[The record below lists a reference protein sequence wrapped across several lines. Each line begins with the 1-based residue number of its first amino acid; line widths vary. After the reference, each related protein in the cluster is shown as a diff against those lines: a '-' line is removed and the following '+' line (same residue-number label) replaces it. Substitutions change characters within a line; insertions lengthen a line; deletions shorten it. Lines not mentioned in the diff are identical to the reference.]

1 MEKEASNM
9 IPASAPAKTMPSSP
23 DQVTLKPL
31 VERAQAGD
39 QVAFTRLFEQF
50 NAPICRYL
58 ARLVGNDELGRE
70 LAQETFLAVWRGL
83 PGLQDTA
90 RFVSWLY
97 RIATNLA
104 RSHLRR
110 ARLIRWLPWV
120 EHDEGEQQYMYPVL
134 ASPEEQVGEAER
146 VALALR
152 QLSHQSWT
160 CLLLQLEGGFSQREI
175 ADLLSI
181 SEKSVSAYISRGRQH
196 FRQAYQ
202 RLASEPDATEK
213 GGRA

>member
-1 MEKEASNM
+1 MTYPT
-9 IPASAPAKTMPSSP
+9 PAERAVPPPP
-23 DQVTLKPL
+23 DQVALKTL
-31 VERAQAGD
+31 VEQAQAGD
-39 QVAFTRLFEQF
+39 RLAFTRLFEQF
-50 NAPICRYL
+50 NASICRYL

-70 LAQETFLAVWRGL
+70 LAQETFLSVWRGL
-83 PGLQDTA
+83 PGLQEA
-90 RFVSWLY
+90 SRFTPWLY

-110 ARLIRWLPWV
+110 ARLIRWLPWL
-120 EHDEGEQQYMYPVL
+120 EHDEGEQQHFYPTL
-134 ASPEEQVGEAER
+134 ASPEEQVSEAER

-152 QLSHQSWT
+152 QLSPQSRT

-196 FRQAYQ
+196 FRQAYL
-202 RLASEPDATEK
+202 RLVSESDAIQK
-213 GGRA
+213 GGQAR